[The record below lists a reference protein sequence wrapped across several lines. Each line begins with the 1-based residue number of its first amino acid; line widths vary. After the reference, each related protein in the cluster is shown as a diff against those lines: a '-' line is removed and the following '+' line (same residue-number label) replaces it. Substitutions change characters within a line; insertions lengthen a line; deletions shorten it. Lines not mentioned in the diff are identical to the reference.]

1 VLVAQVGPLL
11 LIRWVISNLAQ
22 KFSFVYINSMTLLL
36 AFLIGLCAGLR
47 SLTPPAAVA
56 WSTYLGWLN
65 LARPWSL
72 IGSLPAVI
80 ILSVLAVTE
89 FVFDKLP
96 NTPNRTAPLGLIA
109 RTVTGGFTGACV
121 SLGGGRSAYVGAGLG
136 AVGGIVGCF
145 AGYHVRAWLVK
156 SLRQPDF
163 NIAML
168 EDLIAIGGSLFIV
181 SRF

>member
-1 VLVAQVGPLL
+1 
-11 LIRWVISNLAQ
+11 
-22 KFSFVYINSMTLLL
+22 MTLLF
-36 AFLIGLCAGLR
+36 AFLIGLFAGLR

-56 WSTYLGWLN
+56 WAVHLGWLK
-65 LARPWSL
+65 LAGPLSL

-80 ILSVLAVTE
+80 ILSLLAISELIV
-89 FVFDKLP
+89 DKLP

-109 RTVTGGFTGACV
+109 RIVTGSLTGACV
-121 SLGGGRSAYVGAGLG
+121 ALGGGQSAFAGAALG
-136 AVGGIVGCF
+136 VIGGIAGCF
-145 AGYHVRAWLVK
+145 GGYQVRTRLVK

-163 NIAML
+163 YIALL